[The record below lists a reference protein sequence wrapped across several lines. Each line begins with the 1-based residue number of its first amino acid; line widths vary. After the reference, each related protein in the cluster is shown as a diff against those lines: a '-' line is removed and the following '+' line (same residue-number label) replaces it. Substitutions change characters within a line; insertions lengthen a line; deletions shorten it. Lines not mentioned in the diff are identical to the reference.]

1 MANTKLVLEHEAQ
14 DKTKQIYEDIKKTFG
29 ILPNFFKA
37 MGSNPD
43 LLEVNWNRVK
53 TIMIKGKLDRKTKEF
68 ICLAVSATN
77 SCGYCVSA
85 HTAML
90 KQLGATDEE
99 IIEAVAVA
107 DLFSGFNSFANGLQ
121 IEPDLNP

>member
-1 MANTKLVLEHEAQ
+1 
-14 DKTKQIYEDIKKTFG
+14 
-29 ILPNFFKA
+29 